1 MIFWREVLVPP
12 SFFIFRQM
20 RNNRHHR
27 FARFVLEKV
36 LRLDVDYSVPDGAR
50 KCVIAFAPHTSI
62 WDFVVGKMIMDVMGL
77 RYQVMIKKE
86 AFFFPLGPLLR
97 SAGGIPVDRR
107 NAAKLPE
114 TVAAMLRDSR
124 EMALLICPEGTRKS
138 TEHWKRGFY
147 FIAQKANV
155 PIFLSYIDWNAKK
168 AGIGIR
174 VEPTGDFNTDMAKI
188 FDFYRG
194 MRGMYKGHFN
204 LEQGL

>member
-1 MIFWREVLVPP
+1 MKRYL
-12 SFFIFRQM
+12 SAC
-20 RNNRHHR
+20 RN
-27 FARFVLEKV
+27 FLG
-36 LRLDVDYSVPDGAR
+36 RL
-50 KCVIAFAPHTSI
+50 
-62 WDFVVGKMIMDVMGL
+62 VGKMVMDVMGL

-155 PIFLSYIDWNAKK
+155 PIFGVQEVDVVIEHAVHHIQR
-168 AGIGIR
+168 AAAR
-174 VEPTGDFNTDMAKI
+174 E
-188 FDFYRG
+188 
-194 MRGMYKGHFN
+194 
-204 LEQGL
+204 